1 MNKHANIEVLLL
13 LLLRILD
20 FEAIFVRKRRPL
32 FYAKPQHKGHKGHKG
47 HKDCEVD
54 CGASHLKI
62 LATLSAIGQM
72 TTA

>member
-20 FEAIFVRKRRPL
+20 CEAIFVRKRRPL
-32 FYAKPQHKGHKGHKG
+32 FYAKPQHKGHKG

>member
-13 LLLRILD
+13 LFLRILD
-20 FEAIFVRKRRPL
+20 CEAIFVPKRRPL
-32 FYAKPQHKGHKGHKG
+32 FYAKPQHKG